1 MELEAHGL
9 IAGGSAVV
17 GYDLISANIGHA
29 PAGAQL
35 AGYSTGSGSI
45 PWTAAQWAA
54 HPGTVRID
62 QDAAAS
68 DPTADV
74 LDVERG
80 AATLAD
86 CPGWAKRAVKDF
98 TAAARPGQRWPAIY
112 ASASSITPVVNALI
126 AGGVTSEVGLWVA
139 NWSFTKAEAFAE
151 VLNAAGPFPIVAV
164 QWASGAFYDTDVFSQ
179 RWLANVSA
187 STATDAG
194 VTWSRYVTDG
204 TLSLAGVARQLT
216 RNGAPGMNPAH
227 ILRATCVK
235 NGGHWDAQTYA
246 WLNTVLGDPPA
257 DPHTPIPAGAKLW
270 VLQ

>member
-1 MELEAHGL
+1 MELAAHGL

-35 AGYSTGSGSI
+35 AGYSTGSGGI

-74 LDVERG
+74 LDVEGG
-80 AATLAD
+80 AATFAD
-86 CPGWAKRAVKDF
+86 CPGWVRRAQKDF
-98 TAAARPGQRWPAIY
+98 ASAARPGQRWPAIY
-112 ASASSITPVVNALI
+112 ASASNITPVVNALT
-126 AGGVTSEVGLWVA
+126 AGGVTSGAGLWVA
-139 NWSFTKAEAFAE
+139 DWSFTKAEAFAE

-164 QWASGAFYDTDVFSQ
+164 QWSSGQFYDTDVFSG

-187 STATDAG
+187 TSTG
-194 VTWSRYVTDG
+194 PTWSWYVTDG
-204 TLSLAGVARQLT
+204 ILSLAGVARQLT
-216 RNGAPGMNPAH
+216 RAGAPGMTPAH

-246 WLNTVLGDPPA
+246 WLNTVLGDPVV
-257 DPHTPIPAGAKLW
+257 DPHMPIPAGAKLW